1 MALCLCTCVWVC
13 RETSTCTL
21 TGMTEGRLD
30 VDRQPCLGIAGQE
43 QANLGGKKRR
53 ESVPEVYF

>member
-1 MALCLCTCVWVC
+1 
-13 RETSTCTL
+13 
-21 TGMTEGRLD
+21 MTEGRLD